1 MKRHYITAA
10 LTVIAVALIAF
21 RLTHPK
27 QRPTPRGMQTAL
39 VHDCTNEEAW
49 RTLGD
54 DRQIIVT
61 SHADGSLSIN
71 QTPFTSSTVGPELA
85 TIFEYRSLKLVWYIA
100 DPHLTYGQA
109 ITNLSD
115 LHADTSKFV
124 IVMPTTNQVA
134 AANSAFPHGESQCP
148 YGF

>member
-10 LTVIAVALIAF
+10 LTLLAVTLISF
-21 RLTHPK
+21 RVTHHK
-27 QRPTPRGMQTAL
+27 QHPTPRGFQTVL
-39 VHDCTNEEAW
+39 FHDCSNEEAF
-49 RTLGD
+49 RELGD

-71 QTPFTSSTVGPELA
+71 QTRFPSSAIGPELA
-85 TIFEYRSLKLVWYIA
+85 KIFQYRSLKLVWYIA

-109 ITNLSD
+109 ITNLSAV
-115 LHADTSKFV
+115 HQNTTKF
-124 IVMPTTNQVA
+124 IVAMPTTSQIVSSNA
-134 AANSAFPHGESQCP
+134 ATGQCP